1 MVIGEHGASGANA
14 ASHVTKEFV
23 VGVVGVIIQSRCM
36 AGKNVLTLLGSVQN
50 VRWGDVA
57 TVSGTLKQWLVQ
69 DHKWI
74 SRAVVVRRCD
84 EKKQITIKINPNFYC
99 FERLCEKVMKVVVRK
114 STKIQEMLYSETI
127 DKEEN
132 LFLQML
138 VNRLFAVGGHVITLT
153 LN

>member
-1 MVIGEHGASGANA
+1 
-14 ASHVTKEFV
+14 
-23 VGVVGVIIQSRCM
+23 
-36 AGKNVLTLLGSVQN
+36 
-50 VRWGDVA
+50 
-57 TVSGTLKQWLVQ
+57 
-69 DHKWI
+69 
-74 SRAVVVRRCD
+74 
-84 EKKQITIKINPNFYC
+84 
-99 FERLCEKVMKVVVRK
+99 MKVVVRK